1 MTELRPVEF
10 HIKKLI
16 EWNIWKKE
24 CLPRLRYASRLKI
37 PHLPELLP
45 FGGKCAIVGA
55 GPSVVGYVEK
65 IKSIAAGS
73 DNIVMSVNASH
84 SWLLSHDLTPNIH
97 VIFEPD
103 LEEAKTALGCDP
115 QKGIAYYIAS
125 HCAQQVFKDLEGFH
139 RVLYHAFCPPQEYQ
153 QAIGRYFP
161 GEFMVAGGYAT
172 FFRCLSI
179 ALILGYRDFE
189 LFGVDS
195 SFEDSSH
202 LEGYAVAN
210 REQPIMVWG
219 ADSSHKNMK
228 EFKTQGGLVFQAN
241 EFVEFCKHNQAGIHL
256 RINGDGLLRYI
267 HESRY
272 PEQYQ
277 RKE

>member
-10 HIKKLI
+10 HIKRLI
-16 EWNIWKKE
+16 EWDVWKQE
-24 CLPRLRYASRLKI
+24 CIPRLRYAAKLRV
-37 PHLPELLP
+37 PHLPQLLP
-45 FGGKCAIVGA
+45 FDGKCAIVGA
-55 GPSVVGYVEK
+55 APSVKGYIEQ
-65 IKSIAAGS
+65 IKAIQRDEA
-73 DNIVMSVNASH
+73 NIVMSVNATH
-84 SWLLSHDLTPNIH
+84 AWLLGLGIKPNIH

-103 LEEAKTALGCDP
+103 LEDAGPSLGCAP
-115 QKGIAYYIAS
+115 QQGIAYYIAS
-125 HCAQQVFKDLEGFH
+125 HCAQQVFKELAGYH

-172 FFRCLSI
+172 FFRCLSV

-202 LEGYAVAN
+202 LDGYAIAN
-210 REQPIMVWG
+210 REQKIKVWG
-219 ADSSHKNMK
+219 ADSSHANMK
-228 EFKTQGGLVFQAN
+228 EFTTQGGLVFQAN
-241 EFVEFCKHNQAGIHL
+241 EFVEFCKHNQAGLHL
-256 RINGDGLLRYI
+256 RIHGDGLLRYI